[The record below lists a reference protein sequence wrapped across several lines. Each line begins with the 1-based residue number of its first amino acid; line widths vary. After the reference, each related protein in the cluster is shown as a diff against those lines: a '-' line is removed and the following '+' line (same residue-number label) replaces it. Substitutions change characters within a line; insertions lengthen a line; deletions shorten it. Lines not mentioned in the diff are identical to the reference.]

1 MKRIRFER
9 NKIILAIIDI
19 LIIALACIFSKF
31 LLSNTFYFKAEEWK
45 QIGITIALSI
55 VIYQIFFRIF
65 NLYRSI
71 TRYENGRD
79 YLIYIF
85 VCAISC
91 ITTYIIK
98 NIFKID
104 TFTTKECI
112 LSCVLIAVGTVSCR
126 VVIRMLLNETLPAEK
141 KNDEPVIAKR
151 LLIIGAGR
159 SSRDII
165 KAIREGLKNTYYI
178 VGLIDDNPAKWN
190 CSISGVKILGNR
202 DKIQEVCKKYNV
214 QEIFFSITNISPENK
229 KELLHICQETNAKI
243 RILPSTEDII
253 KNKNVLDSL
262 KDVEIE
268 DLLGRDPIKLD
279 NNNIESLIKGHAILV
294 TGGGGSIGS
303 ELCRQIASFNPELL
317 IIFDIY
323 ENNLYN
329 IELELRAK
337 YPNLSIKGIIGS
349 VRDKK
354 KLEDVFSKYRPY
366 LVFHAAAHKHVPLME
381 VSPLEAIKNNVLGT
395 QNVADCADKF
405 GTKRFIL
412 ISTDKAVNPT
422 NIMGASK
429 RMCEMVIQAKNKTS
443 KTEYAAVRFGN
454 VLGSNGSVVPSNP
467 SELLITPQMQR
478 LLDKLSSQCDIIIV
492 DAPPCEL
499 VTDAAILSRIVD
511 STIVVTAHKFTKKAN
526 LQKTIK
532 SIKNVG
538 GRIAGVVLNKVPIDA
553 KKYEKSYYYGSQLTT
568 TRGKREAGRAV
579 SKKDFF
585 EEEHKKPVEDKV
597 KIEKEVVK
605 NEKTEEP
612 KQNEK
617 VENDM
622 PDKTQEILRQ
632 VNEYL
637 QQERNNLND
646 TKRDN

>member
-1 MKRIRFER
+1 MKKIKFER

-31 LLSNTFYFKAEEWK
+31 LLSNTFYFKVEEWK

-55 VIYQIFFRIF
+55 VIYQIFFRVF

-381 VSPLEAIKNNVLGT
+381 DSPCEAIKNNVFGT
-395 QNVADCADKF
+395 LNVAQISAKY
-405 GTKRFIL
+405 KVERFVL

-422 NIMGASK
+422 NIMGATK
-429 RMCEMVIQAKNKTS
+429 RCCEMIVQTLEKS
-443 KTEYAAVRFGN
+443 SFTEFVAVRFGN
-454 VLGSNGSVVPSNP
+454 VLGSNGSVVPLFKKQIEEGGPVKVTHPEITRFFMTIPEAVSLVLEAGAIAKGGEIFVLNMGEP
-467 SELLITPQMQR
+467 VKILDLAKNLITLSGLEPDVDIKIEFTGLRPGEKLYEEILMDEEGLTDTNKDKIYIGQPIDVDEGE
-478 LLDKLSSQCDIIIV
+478 LFDKLKYLKYVADMEDEV
-492 DAPPCEL
+492 EVRYAMKNL
-499 VTDAAILSRIVD
+499 VPTYV
-511 STIVVTAHKFTKKAN
+511 
-526 LQKTIK
+526 IK
-532 SIKNVG
+532 G
-538 GRIAGVVLNKVPIDA
+538 
-553 KKYEKSYYYGSQLTT
+553 
-568 TRGKREAGRAV
+568 
-579 SKKDFF
+579 
-585 EEEHKKPVEDKV
+585 EDKV
-597 KIEKEVVK
+597 AI
-605 NEKTEEP
+605 TG
-612 KQNEK
+612 
-617 VENDM
+617 
-622 PDKTQEILRQ
+622 
-632 VNEYL
+632 
-637 QQERNNLND
+637 
-646 TKRDN
+646 

>member
-1 MKRIRFER
+1 MKKIRFER

-141 KNDEPVIAKR
+141 KNDEPIIAKR

-268 DLLGRDPIKLD
+268 DLLGREPIKLD

-303 ELCRQIASFNPELL
+303 ELCRQIAGHNPHLL

-323 ENNLYN
+323 ENNAYDIQQELKKIMPN
-329 IELELRAK
+329 VHIETL
-337 YPNLSIKGIIGS
+337 IGS
-349 VRDKK
+349 VRNEEKMDD
-354 KLEDVFSKYRPY
+354 LFRKYHPDIVY
-366 LVFHAAAHKHVPLME
+366 HAAAHKHVPLME
-381 VSPLEAIKNNVLGT
+381 DSPNEAVKNNVIGT
-395 QNVADCADKF
+395 WNVAKMADRYRAEKF
-405 GTKRFIL
+405 VL

-422 NIMGASK
+422 NVMGATK
-429 RMCEMVIQAKNKTS
+429 RICEMIVQMYAEAS
-443 KTEYAAVRFGN
+443 ETEFVAVRFGN
-454 VLGSNGSVVPSNP
+454 VLGSNGSVIPLFKKQIEAGGPVTVTHPDIIRYFMTIPEAVSLVLQAGAYAKGGEIFVLDMGDPVKIDDLAKNLIRLSGYTLGVDMNIEYTGLRP
-467 SELLITPQMQR
+467 GEKLYEELLMDEEGLQDTENKLIHIGKPIVIE
-478 LLDKLSSQCDIIIV
+478 DKMRFYDSLIQ
-492 DAPPCEL
+492 L
-499 VTDAAILSRIVD
+499 KILSYSEIEDIRPVIMDIVP
-511 STIVVTAHKFTKKAN
+511 TFHP
-526 LQKTIK
+526 
-532 SIKNVG
+532 
-538 GRIAGVVLNKVPIDA
+538 NK
-553 KKYEKSYYYGSQLTT
+553 
-568 TRGKREAGRAV
+568 
-579 SKKDFF
+579 
-585 EEEHKKPVEDKV
+585 H
-597 KIEKEVVK
+597 
-605 NEKTEEP
+605 
-612 KQNEK
+612 
-617 VENDM
+617 
-622 PDKTQEILRQ
+622 
-632 VNEYL
+632 
-637 QQERNNLND
+637 
-646 TKRDN
+646 